1 MNEKEKLKSDYKNTP
16 PLRFIKDKFF
26 SSEHKN
32 LFENKQQMFHLQ
44 YALQLLWCADV
55 VWIDNMRF
63 SKSRIQELI
72 IEELTAEDLVK
83 VVQQYKL
90 TYKNPWE
97 TSLIILIVLIN
108 RLISPDVDK
117 NKYEIMKIKNSSS
130 ISFAG
135 KYYEAYCNKKLK
147 DNFDKCV
154 QGNFFPLPKS
164 IFEFDLSA
172 EEIALYAYLMHIE
185 DRKSFTCIAKYSTIG
200 KALKM
205 SNNTVAKYLKS
216 LNSKGFISMYQ
227 TIVQGKSGRVQN
239 GCMRIR
245 IEPLRPFLDRQK
257 EREEAEFYRSLVRA
271 QVQRDIENYE
281 KKRKSKEN

>member
-1 MNEKEKLKSDYKNTP
+1 MNEKERLKSDYKNTP

-26 SSEHKN
+26 GSENKN
-32 LFENKQQMFHLQ
+32 LFENKKQMFHLQ
-44 YALQLLWCADV
+44 YALQLLWSADV
-55 VWIDNMRF
+55 VWIENMRF

-72 IEELTAEDLVK
+72 IEELTADDLAR
-83 VVQQYKL
+83 VVHQYRL

-97 TSLIILIVLIN
+97 TSLIILIILIN

-164 IFEFDLSA
+164 IFEFDLCA

-216 LNSKGFISMYQ
+216 LKSKGFISMYQ

-239 GCMRIR
+239 GCMRTR
-245 IEPLRPFLDRQK
+245 IKPLQPLIDKQK
-257 EREEAEFYRSLVRA
+257 EREEAEFYKGIAKAR
-271 QVQRDIENYE
+271 VQKNIENHD
-281 KKRKSKEN
+281 KKHG